1 MTGLAVL
8 LTTVSLC
15 DLASGGLSGTPRSRS
30 RALVGV
36 AVASLLS
43 ALSISWIGASDVGVS
58 WLVWLTLVI
67 VACTGW
73 AIPRIE
79 GVVSS
84 ARAGIALGF
93 LASSV
98 LVFVALSARWPD
110 RLPASIEAWSDG
122 LAFTGIA
129 ARSPAELFLAASVL
143 LFLSAPA
150 NGVVRAILTA
160 AGTEIEGGEQRLR
173 GGRFIGVIERYLI
186 FGLAVAGEPTA
197 AALVVSAKSILRFP
211 ELSRKADGRGD
222 GNRLVADVD
231 VVTEYFLLGSLTS
244 WLLALAPVVLFR

>member
-8 LTTVSLC
+8 LTAVSLC
-15 DLASGGLSGTPRSRS
+15 DLVSGGLSGTPRGQSH
-30 RALVGV
+30 ALVGV
-36 AVASLLS
+36 AVASLVS
-43 ALSISWIGASDVGVS
+43 ALSISWIASSGVS
-58 WLVWLTLVI
+58 WFGWLALVV
-67 VACTGW
+67 VACAGW

-79 GVVSS
+79 VAVSS
-84 ARAGIALGF
+84 ARAGIALG
-93 LASSV
+93 LLTSSV
-98 LVFVALSARWPD
+98 LVFVALSGRWPD
-110 RLPASIEAWSDG
+110 RLPDSIEAWSDG

-129 ARSPAELFLAASVL
+129 ERSPAELFLAVSVL

-211 ELSRKADGRGD
+211 ELSRKAGARGD
-222 GNRLVADVD
+222 GHRLVADVD
-231 VVTEYFLLGSLTS
+231 IVTEYFLLGSLTS
-244 WLLALAPVVLFR
+244 WLLALVPVVLFR